1 MISTIRDLV
10 ASDPDMLPRVLDLSA
25 KSNAEQINAIGAGLG
40 QAALVCS
47 RGDPTFANEIQQMV
61 AAVNNQPLT
70 LTFAGV
76 VGNSPVAA
84 AGSRDVKNT
93 GDAGA
98 VPSASRNGGIASP
111 ANALTG
117 QPGSSFFTAPP
128 GSPGTEALNQS
139 QAGAV
144 GANAL
149 GPTASTNPGTS
160 ATQGVTSALGVP
172 TGTTAT
178 GTGSTG
184 ATGSGPTT
192 TGTTTVPGALATTT
206 GPSTTEATT
215 TGTTSSPALSTAAGI
230 VTGLASA
237 QTTGTSNTIGATNP
251 LATTPI
257 GTTTPGAPS
266 STSPTT
272 PTTAITPMT
281 AISTVATGATSSAST
296 TGASATTTAGIT
308 TGFIGGTGTL
318 SQTTVAPTSFFTLD
332 FNAKGQPVVGGT
344 KNASSWRSVSPSQ

>member
-1 MISTIRDLV
+1 MHWVSRPVRQRRVPVLRVRPVQDQQRR
-10 ASDPDMLPRVLDLSA
+10 ARLPYLAHWRRRP
-25 KSNAEQINAIGAGLG
+25 G
-40 QAALVCS
+40 
-47 RGDPTFANEIQQMV
+47 
-61 AAVNNQPLT
+61 
-70 LTFAGV
+70 
-76 VGNSPVAA
+76 PV
-84 AGSRDVKNT
+84 R
-93 GDAGA
+93 
-98 VPSASRNGGIASP
+98 PR
-111 ANALTG
+111 
-117 QPGSSFFTAPP
+117 
-128 GSPGTEALNQS
+128 
-139 QAGAV
+139 
-144 GANAL
+144 
-149 GPTASTNPGTS
+149 
-160 ATQGVTSALGVP
+160 
-172 TGTTAT
+172 
-178 GTGSTG
+178 
-184 ATGSGPTT
+184 
-192 TGTTTVPGALATTT
+192 
-206 GPSTTEATT
+206 ATT